1 MVFVGSTR
9 RKYLFWNFLSHRERL
24 DKSCLLNAELSRL
37 GLGKFLIAGPHERW
51 ITFSS
56 SKPHCFMICF
66 VLFWSQGFKQ
76 PRLTSPYGLE
86 PLTLPLPTL
95 SAGYSW
101 LVLFKRIFR
110 GHQDGLVVEA
120 LNKRTWWSE
129 FNLPALGRRE
139 STLKV
144 VLWPQMHAVVY
155 MFACIYTLT
164 MMIAVNKIK
173 KNLNYLN

>member
-1 MVFVGSTR
+1 MGPFLGMVFIESTR

-24 DKSCLLNAELSRL
+24 DKSCLLNAELPRL
-37 GLGKFLIAGPHERW
+37 GLGKFLIAGPHERG

-56 SKPHCFMICF
+56 SKPHCFMTAMFCF
-66 VLFWSQGFKQ
+66 VLFWSQGFEQ
-76 PRLTSPYGLE
+76 PRLTSLYGLE
-86 PLTLPLPTL
+86 PLTLLLPTL

-110 GHQDGLVVEA
+110 GHQDGLVVKA
-120 LNKRTWWSE
+120 LSKRTWWSK
-129 FNLPALGRRE
+129 FNPPALGRRE

-155 MFACIYTLT
+155 MHVYTH
-164 MMIAVNKIK
+164 
-173 KNLNYLN
+173 

>member
-1 MVFVGSTR
+1 MQS
-9 RKYLFWNFLSHRERL
+9 SP
-24 DKSCLLNAELSRL
+24 
-37 GLGKFLIAGPHERW
+37 GLVLV
-51 ITFSS
+51 SS
-56 SKPHCFMICF
+56 SLLGHMKDELPFPAPSPTVSWLLCF

-173 KNLNYLN
+173 KI